1 MSTRSAT
8 RYVLL
13 GALGLLAAVFL
24 ALLVLTPI
32 EIRSEAVRNFLETKL
47 ADALGGRFSY
57 ERLRVS
63 LLPQPCASLLGVAF
77 AKDPSLA
84 VTAAELTVCPQLL
97 PLLRG
102 ELRPARIR
110 AHAPDI
116 RFSGPLLPA
125 GAEPSAGAIAPRVA
139 ELDRRYRALAA
150 NGAGNRGAMAQ

>member
-1 MSTRSAT
+1 MSGRSTT

-32 EIRSEAVRNFLETKL
+32 EIRSEAVRNFIETKL

-63 LLPQPCASLLGVAF
+63 LFPRPCASVLGVAF
-77 AKDPSLA
+77 AKDPNLA
-84 VTAAELTVCPQLL
+84 VTAAEVTVCPQLL
-97 PLLRG
+97 PLLQG

-125 GAEPSAGAIAPRVA
+125 GAGASEEAIAPRVA
-139 ELDRRYRALAA
+139 QALSASA
-150 NGAGNRGAMAQ
+150 

>member
-1 MSTRSAT
+1 MSGRSTT

-32 EIRSEAVRNFLETKL
+32 EIRSEAVRTFIATKL

-63 LLPQPCASLLGVAF
+63 LFPRPCASLLGVAF
-77 AKDPSLA
+77 AQDPSLA
-84 VTAAELTVCPQLL
+84 VTAAEVTVCPQLL

-125 GAEPSAGAIAPRVA
+125 GGRG
-139 ELDRRYRALAA
+139 LR
-150 NGAGNRGAMAQ
+150 GGNRPAGGPGAQRFCLKPMSTSSTGA